1 MANEQYWRRKALL
14 AKIEVTY
21 GTDAVPTGAVDAI
34 RAQNVT
40 LRPIEGGSVTREP
53 ARPFL
58 GSDGEILVDTHVA
71 LEFEVEAAGAGGV
84 ATAPKYGPL
93 MRACGLTET
102 ITPITGPVEYDPVS
116 AAFESVT
123 IYLNIDGTRYAMLGA
138 RGNVEAVLRPSELP
152 RLRFRFL
159 GLFVAPAAAALPV
172 PDVSAF
178 QAPLPAN
185 DANTTF
191 TLHAHAGVMEELT
204 VDLGNT
210 VNGRFFVNSESIVVG
225 DRVSRGSARIQ
236 APALAT
242 KDFFAAAVAR
252 ARGVLQ
258 AVHGTVAGNIFQIDA
273 PAVEIGRPTV
283 GETQGVKHLVLPL
296 LMVPTAAGDD
306 EVKFSTK

>member
-1 MANEQYWRRKALL
+1 MDELYWRRKSLL

-21 GTDAVPTGAVDAI
+21 GTDAVPTGAANAI

-40 LRPIEGGSVTREP
+40 IRPMEGGSVTREP

-71 LEFEVEAAGAGGV
+71 LEFEVEAAGAGAV
-84 ATAPKYGPL
+84 DSAPGYGPL
-93 MRACGLTET
+93 MRACGLAET
-102 ITPITGPVEYDPVS
+102 ITPTTGPVEYDPVS
-116 AAFESVT
+116 AAFESVS
-123 IYLNIDGTRYAMLGA
+123 IYFNIDGTRYALLGA

-152 RLRFRFL
+152 RLRFRIL
-159 GLFVAPAAAALPV
+159 GLFVAPSAQALPT
-172 PDVSAF
+172 PDISGF
-178 QAPLPAN
+178 QQPLPAN

-191 TLHAHAGVMEELT
+191 TLHGHAGVMEELS

-225 DRVSRGSARIQ
+225 DRVTRGSARIQ

-242 KDFFAAAVAR
+242 KDFFAIATAR
-252 ARGVLQ
+252 TRGVLQ
-258 AVHGTVAGNIFQIDA
+258 AVHGTVAANIFQIDA

-283 GETQGVKHLVLPL
+283 GQTGGVKHLVLPL

-306 EVKFSTK
+306 EVKFTTK